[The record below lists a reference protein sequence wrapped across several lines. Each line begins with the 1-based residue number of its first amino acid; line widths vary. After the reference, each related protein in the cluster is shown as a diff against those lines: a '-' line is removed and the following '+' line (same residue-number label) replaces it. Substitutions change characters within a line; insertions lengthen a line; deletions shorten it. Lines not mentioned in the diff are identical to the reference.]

1 MDFSINNQRI
11 LQLTLSFVIVNIV
24 IECTVFVCLCVN
36 TNPIVNDCHAHL
48 KAILIQIPE
57 SGIKLI
63 EKAIHFEKIQLGEHL
78 ATK

>member
-48 KAILIQIPE
+48 KAILIQIPADVTN
-57 SGIKLI
+57 KL
-63 EKAIHFEKIQLGEHL
+63 ALRG
-78 ATK
+78 

>member
-1 MDFSINNQRI
+1 MSLKVCNHLMDFSVNNQRM

-48 KAILIQIPE
+48 KAILTQIPADVTN
-57 SGIKLI
+57 KL
-63 EKAIHFEKIQLGEHL
+63 ALRG
-78 ATK
+78 